1 MFVFNLIYQ
10 HLSCRVGHSYRDFI
24 FLCTHVRSSF
34 CMHSSGTDLKI
45 HVSVPQVSLYLW
57 YVYTRFVKDIYL
69 SKTYIYLSKYK
80 QHWNFTY
87 VCQCSEKHSTLSK
100 PKVATCLRRTARA
113 GPGSAVFHMFV
124 WNKTLFAGHI
134 SDVDKYMGVFLLTTW
149 HSQEIT
155 VRYYA

>member
-57 YVYTRFVKDIYL
+57 YVYTRFIKDIYL

-113 GPGSAVFHMFV
+113 GPGSAVLHMFV
-124 WNKTLFAGHI
+124 MFVFQSINFQSNCYCYYFFFA
-134 SDVDKYMGVFLLTTW
+134 FLW
-149 HSQEIT
+149 SVT
-155 VRYYA
+155 VMVIWLDP